1 MKRMILA
8 AALCGAALA
17 VAAQSAHVEASGNA
31 AAQAGSFRCGGIGQG
46 EQERMKAEAGQ
57 HDLMLT
63 FATPSG
69 AYVADVDVQI
79 RHGKD
84 VVLQGHCGGPLMLV
98 DVAPKGTYEISAT
111 SNGREQHKTAS
122 IGASKPAR
130 VSFVWP
136 AG

>member
-8 AALCGAALA
+8 AALCQAA
-17 VAAQSAHVEASGNA
+17 VAVLAQSAHVEASGNA
-31 AAQAGSFRCGGIGQG
+31 AAQAGSFRCGGVGAG
-46 EQERMKAEAGQ
+46 DQERMKAEAPR

-84 VVLQGHCGGPLMLV
+84 VVVQGHCGGPLMLV
-98 DVAPKGTYEISAT
+98 DVAPKGSYEITAT
-111 SNGREQHKTAS
+111 SNGREQHKTVN

-130 VSFVWP
+130 LSFVWP
-136 AG
+136 EG